1 MPRIKHSL
9 KRFCKISA
17 KVWQLTFNFLDGI
30 EFLVVALLKSIFWM
44 FFSTWNF
51 DTGWNEK
58 ASDFPSYFWMIGWN
72 LYLQIAFTTGPKRLT
87 ELCFII
93 FSFIFKFETVFLK
106 KVFNLS
112 VIFWSS
118 YNNSW
123 YPLFKKKGL
132 RVFQK
137 SLLSS
142 QMMNLDY
149 CKKKFSLFY
158 TADYKV
164 FFAFR
169 GLLMIFVSSFQSRLF
184 PDRISSLLF
193 FAKI

>member
-1 MPRIKHSL
+1 MKHSL
-9 KRFCKISA
+9 KGFCKISA
-17 KVWQLTFNFLDGI
+17 KVLQLTFNFLDGI

-149 CKKKFSLFY
+149 CKKNFSLFY

-164 FFAFR
+164 FFAFW
-169 GLLMIFVSSFQSRLF
+169 GLLMIFMSSFQSRLF

>member
-1 MPRIKHSL
+1 MKHSL
-9 KRFCKISA
+9 KGFCKISA
-17 KVWQLTFNFLDGI
+17 KVLQLTFNFLDGI

>member
-1 MPRIKHSL
+1 MKHSL
-9 KRFCKISA
+9 KGFCKISA
-17 KVWQLTFNFLDGI
+17 KVLQLTFNFLDGI

-184 PDRISSLLF
+184 PDRIFSLLF

>member
-1 MPRIKHSL
+1 MKHSL
-9 KRFCKISA
+9 KGFCKISA
-17 KVWQLTFNFLDGI
+17 KVLQLTFNFLDGI
-30 EFLVVALLKSIFWM
+30 EFLVVALLKSIFWT

-149 CKKKFSLFY
+149 CKKNFSPFLY
-158 TADYKV
+158 
-164 FFAFR
+164 
-169 GLLMIFVSSFQSRLF
+169 SRLQ
-184 PDRISSLLF
+184 SF
-193 FAKI
+193 FCFLRPFNDFCE

>member
-1 MPRIKHSL
+1 MKHSL
-9 KRFCKISA
+9 KGFCKISA
-17 KVWQLTFNFLDGI
+17 KVLQLTFNFLDGI

-149 CKKKFSLFY
+149 CKKNFSLFY

-164 FFAFR
+164 FFAFW

>member
-1 MPRIKHSL
+1 MKHSL
-9 KRFCKISA
+9 KGFCKISA
-17 KVWQLTFNFLDGI
+17 KVLQLTFNFLDGI

-44 FFSTWNF
+44 FFSTLNF

-149 CKKKFSLFY
+149 CKKNFSLFY

-164 FFAFR
+164 FFAFW
-169 GLLMIFVSSFQSRLF
+169 GLLMIFMSSFQSRLF

>member
-1 MPRIKHSL
+1 MKHSL
-9 KRFCKISA
+9 KGFCKISA
-17 KVWQLTFNFLDGI
+17 KVLQLTFNFLDGI

-58 ASDFPSYFWMIGWN
+58 ASDFPSYFWMIEWN
-72 LYLQIAFTTGPKRLT
+72 LYLQIAFPTGPKRLT

-149 CKKKFSLFY
+149 CKKNFSLFY

-164 FFAFR
+164 FFAFW
-169 GLLMIFVSSFQSRLF
+169 GLLMIFMSSFQSRLF

>member
-1 MPRIKHSL
+1 MKHSL
-9 KRFCKISA
+9 KGFCKISA
-17 KVWQLTFNFLDGI
+17 KVLQLTFNFLDGI

-87 ELCFII
+87 ELSFII

-149 CKKKFSLFY
+149 CKKNFSLFY

-164 FFAFR
+164 FFAFW
-169 GLLMIFVSSFQSRLF
+169 GLLMIFMSSFQSRLF